1 MGEELNDLRA
11 ADGAGK
17 QAEVKVPPGDARHG
31 RQRLPV
37 EVVLQH
43 RSLSPRRPG
52 AAAVGPLAQS
62 ALVDENDRPS
72 FFLGFFL
79 ISGQRFRFH
88 SWIFSSLRSRARPVG
103 CTKTRWCFPVFPSVP
118 VFQHSS
124 VEELHTAEYFSITLT
139 NHNPVV
145 LLRVIGRQFEHP
157 ALFPLRVSG
166 RDGGSIPPSECS
178 QQQRAV
184 VSDSEICNRTSQAAR

>member
-1 MGEELNDLRA
+1 MLLPVGPQILYRVQFRRIGGKELQPQAPALLADKLPHCAAAVRRQAIPNDQQFAGNVPQQMGEELNDLGP
-11 ADGAGK
+11 ADRAGK
-17 QAEVKVPPGDARHG
+17 QAEVKVPPGDARDG

-37 EVVLQH
+37 EMVLQH
-43 RSLSPRRPG
+43 RSLSSRRPG

-103 CTKTRWCFPVFPSVP
+103 R
-118 VFQHSS
+118 
-124 VEELHTAEYFSITLT
+124 
-139 NHNPVV
+139 
-145 LLRVIGRQFEHP
+145 
-157 ALFPLRVSG
+157 
-166 RDGGSIPPSECS
+166 
-178 QQQRAV
+178 
-184 VSDSEICNRTSQAAR
+184 